1 MLDFIKKELSFKTEQ
16 KRTITFDLTLPKSK
30 TPTPVAIFCHGFKG
44 FKDWGHLNWVAN
56 EMAKNNI
63 ALLKFN
69 FSMNGVAPKKL
80 NDISDLETF
89 SNNNYSIEVEDLN
102 QVINWVEEN
111 YEENNLNKNEIYL
124 IAHSRGGGIAILKAA
139 NDKRIKKLVLW
150 ASLSE
155 FDSFFREDTTKEWN
169 ENGVVYAENKRT
181 GQQLPLKKQLYDD
194 YIKNKPALDL
204 QKALLMMD
212 VPLLILHGEK
222 DETVGIK
229 HSETIYNIVQHSI
242 LIKMENAN
250 HSFGA
255 KHPFDETSDVVKEL
269 EELIENTV
277 EFLVD

>member
-16 KRTITFDLTLPKSK
+16 KRAITFDLTLPKSK
-30 TPTPVAIFCHGFKG
+30 IPTPVAIFCHGFKG

-89 SNNNYSIEVEDLN
+89 SNNNYSIEVEDLH

-155 FDSFFREDTTKEWN
+155 FDSFFREDTIKEWN

-229 HSETIYNIVQHSI
+229 HAETIYNIVQHSI

-250 HSFGA
+250 HTFGA

-277 EFLVD
+277 EFLID

>member
-155 FDSFFREDTTKEWN
+155 FDSFFREDTIKEWN

-229 HSETIYNIVQHSI
+229 HAETIYNIVQHSI

-250 HSFGA
+250 HTFGA

>member
-1 MLDFIKKELSFKTEQ
+1 VLDFIKKELSFKTEQ

-155 FDSFFREDTTKEWN
+155 FDSFFREDTIKEWN

-229 HSETIYNIVQHSI
+229 HAETIYNIVQHSI

-250 HSFGA
+250 HTFGA

>member
-1 MLDFIKKELSFKTEQ
+1 MLDFIKKELSLKAEQ

-155 FDSFFREDTTKEWN
+155 FDSFFREDTIKEWN

-229 HSETIYNIVQHSI
+229 HAETIYNIVQHSI

-250 HSFGA
+250 HTFGA

-277 EFLVD
+277 EFLID

>member
-30 TPTPVAIFCHGFKG
+30 SPTPVAIFCHGFKG

-56 EMAKNNI
+56 EMAKNNV

-155 FDSFFREDTTKEWN
+155 FDSFFREDTIKEWN

-229 HSETIYNIVQHSI
+229 HAETIYNIVQHSI

-250 HSFGA
+250 HTFGA

>member
-1 MLDFIKKELSFKTEQ
+1 MTDFIKKELSFKTEQ

-56 EMAKNNI
+56 EMAKSNI
-63 ALLKFN
+63 AFLKFN
-69 FSMNGVAPKKL
+69 FSMNGVSPNKL

-102 QVINWVEEN
+102 QVINWVDAN
-111 YEENNLNKNEIYL
+111 YEEYNLNKNEIYL

-155 FDSFFREDTTKEWN
+155 FDSFFREDTIKEWN

-181 GQQLPLKKQLYDD
+181 GQQLPLKKQLYVD
-194 YIKNKPALDL
+194 YIQNKPTLDL

-222 DETVGIK
+222 DETVRIK
-229 HSETIYNIVQHSI
+229 HAETIYNIVQHSI

-250 HSFGA
+250 HTFGA
-255 KHPFDETSDVVKEL
+255 KHPFDETADVVEEL

-277 EFLVD
+277 EFLID